1 MADGCVEAVTCRHLR
16 TKMEFVTRDIERP
29 SGRPAE
35 WDEDVSRGGTAH
47 RLYCRETLTVIGPDD
62 DLVGPRLCVPGRACY
77 HPPTSEGLGV
87 PAT

>member
-1 MADGCVEAVTCRHLR
+1 MADERNGEVTCRHLR
-16 TKMEFVTRDIERP
+16 TKMEFVTRDVDRP

-77 HPPTSEGLGV
+77 ATPNIEASKA